1 MTKQEGK
8 ESKLEIGAVV
18 CVECE
23 ASYEWD
29 GMKSLHV
36 EKGEKKPYCQCG
48 GELRNKESKQGA
60 TRRHKLNDLGD
71 CINCRQIAVDQDDPC
86 KGKAGR

>member
-1 MTKQEGK
+1 MDAYAERVSQLEAEGMTTSDAQGAADVEEAKGTLEVNLEGARM
-8 ESKLEIGAVV
+8 G
-18 CVECE
+18 
-23 ASYEWD
+23 
-29 GMKSLHV
+29 
-36 EKGEKKPYCQCG
+36 
-48 GELRNKESKQGA
+48 KESKQGA